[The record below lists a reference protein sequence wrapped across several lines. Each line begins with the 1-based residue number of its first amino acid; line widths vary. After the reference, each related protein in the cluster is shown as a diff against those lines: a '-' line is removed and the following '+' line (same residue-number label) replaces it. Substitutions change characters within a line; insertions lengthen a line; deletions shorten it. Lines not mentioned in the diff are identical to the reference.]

1 MYFIFD
7 QMSPDIS
14 AYLNGNNMY
23 VLDGQ
28 EHRTVVQPDPESL
41 AANIFTEAG
50 TSTTQLPF
58 SS

>member
-7 QMSPDIS
+7 QMSADVS

-28 EHRTVVQPDPESL
+28 EHRTVIQPDHESL
-41 AANIFTEAG
+41 AANV
-50 TSTTQLPF
+50 L
-58 SS
+58 

>member
-1 MYFIFD
+1 M
-7 QMSPDIS
+7 S

-28 EHRTVVQPDPESL
+28 EHRTVIQPDHESL
-41 AANIFTEAG
+41 AANVLKEAG
-50 TSTTQLPF
+50 LSTTQLPF